1 LDSHVHTKFAKFIVE
16 EIKFLIVRNEKNYLV
31 KQYTIVIGIGV
42 GAIVIMGI
50 IFGMDILK
58 LSVTIQEYDIFVD
71 PILDKQ
77 SLFVMGRVTIQNT
90 GSQSLT
96 NVRVNFGDG
105 DTLDLGTM
113 KTGQKIIVS
122 PPPENSMQFVS
133 ADNDVFV
140 SKSYRE
146 MPKMVGMM
154 GS

>member
-1 LDSHVHTKFAKFIVE
+1 M
-16 EIKFLIVRNEKNYLV
+16 
-31 KQYTIVIGIGV
+31 KQYSIILAIGIAG
-42 GAIVIMGI
+42 IVVMGI

-58 LSVTIQEYDIFVD
+58 LSISTQEYDIFVD

-90 GSQSLT
+90 GSQPLT
-96 NVRVNFGDG
+96 NIHVNFGAG
-105 DTLDLGTM
+105 DTLDIKIL
-113 KTGQKIIVS
+113 KVGQKIIIS
-122 PPPENSMQFVS
+122 PPPENPMKFVMIS

-140 SKSYRE
+140 NKAYRE

>member
-1 LDSHVHTKFAKFIVE
+1 M
-16 EIKFLIVRNEKNYLV
+16 
-31 KQYTIVIGIGV
+31 KQYTVIIAIGV
-42 GAIVIMGI
+42 GAIAIMGI

-58 LSVTIQEYDIFVD
+58 LSVSTQEYDIFVD

-90 GSQSLT
+90 GSQPLT
-96 NVRVNFGDG
+96 NIHINFGDG
-105 DTLDLGTM
+105 DTLDIGTL

-122 PPPENSMQFVS
+122 PPPENSMEFVMIN
-133 ADNDVFV
+133 ADNGVFV
-140 SKSYRE
+140 SKAYRE

>member
-1 LDSHVHTKFAKFIVE
+1 M
-16 EIKFLIVRNEKNYLV
+16 
-31 KQYTIVIGIGV
+31 KQYTVIIGIGV
-42 GAIVIMGI
+42 GAIVIMGV
-50 IFGMDILK
+50 IFGMDVLK
-58 LSVTIQEYDIFVD
+58 LSVSTQDYDIFVD
-71 PILDKQ
+71 PVLDKQ

-90 GSQSLT
+90 GSEALT

-122 PPPENSMQFVS
+122 PPNENSMQFVMVS

-140 SKSYRE
+140 SKAYRE